1 MTPEYIYLFSRIAD
15 LVEELCAIL
24 QIAEDIFV
32 ERGED

>member
-1 MTPEYIYLFSRIAD
+1 MTPEYIYLFGKIAD
-15 LVEELCAIL
+15 IIEELRSIL